1 MTVVPASPAIA
12 NFRRVR
18 AGSLRH
24 WCGVHGS
31 DSTLTITNLTGLIT
45 YRTATLGVWSVR
57 VDGRYD
63 CLGTQAWS
71 PYKHSLSPHPGGPLA
86 VSDRRQPGEM
96 GSGRTMDLSSSG
108 LCFSTDTPLSPG
120 QRLDVSID
128 WPALLD
134 GGVHLQLIISGVVVR
149 TNGTVTAVQIQRHEF
164 RRAVWDAG
172 CRGSHASG
180 G

>member
-1 MTVVPASPAIA
+1 MERASGRPVRLPRDTSLE
-12 NFRRVR
+12 RRTSTRFPLTLAVR
-18 AGSLRH
+18 
-24 WCGVHGS
+24 
-31 DSTLTITNLTGLIT
+31 
-45 YRTATLGVWSVR
+45 Y
-57 VDGRYD
+57 
-63 CLGTQAWS
+63 
-71 PYKHSLSPHPGGPLA
+71 A

-164 RRAVWDAG
+164 RTRRVGLQAVA
-172 CRGSHASG
+172 SHASG